1 MILIDTNVILD
12 VVLDRGEHA
21 PAARALLNEVGRGR
35 IQACVAWHGIATAFY
50 ITERE
55 ADRETAL
62 RLVQLLASSVE
73 VPPTGTAQLL
83 RALELPMTDFEDA
96 MHAAAAELCGAEYIV
111 TRDRTGFSNSPIP
124 ALEPQEALERLF

>member
-21 PAARALLNEVGRGR
+21 PPARALLNEVGRGR
-35 IQACVAWHGIATAFY
+35 IQAYVAWHGIATVFY

-62 RLVQLLASSVE
+62 RLVQLLSSSVE
-73 VPPTGTAQLL
+73 VPPTGTPQLL

-111 TRDRTGFSNSPIP
+111 TRDKRDFDQSPVTAISP
-124 ALEPQEALERLF
+124 ADALALLR